1 MAEAVLHAASIV
13 RALQGAF
20 AREAPRSELLATAA
34 KKIREAG
41 PPYTGVYLYML
52 HGDELRLEAFEGR
65 PTEHTTIPVGTG
77 ICGRAVAE
85 DRDLNV
91 GDVSEESGYLACSLE
106 TKSELVVLIKMKDRI
121 LGQIDID
128 SDQLDPF
135 THAEVAAVREVA
147 DALAVL
153 L

>member
-1 MAEAVLHAASIV
+1 
-13 RALQGAF
+13 
-20 AREAPRSELLATAA
+20 
-34 KKIREAG
+34 
-41 PPYTGVYLYML
+41 
-52 HGDELRLEAFEGR
+52 
-65 PTEHTTIPVGTG
+65 
-77 ICGRAVAE
+77 
-85 DRDLNV
+85 
-91 GDVSEESGYLACSLE
+91 VSEESGYLACSLE